1 LIEEEIMEFE
11 TKLNQLKEILGELA
25 DLNAVGALL
34 GWDQQTYMPRGGA
47 QARGY
52 HMATI
57 GKIAHEKFVSEEVG
71 KLLDE
76 LTQAAADLD
85 PDSDERCLIK
95 VTKRLYDKEVK
106 VPTEW
111 VMEFAQV
118 TTAAHQAWGEARA
131 ENNFS
136 KFQPFLEKIVDLRR
150 RYAEIFAPYEHVY
163 DPLLDDFEP
172 GLKTTDV
179 KAIFGALR
187 PQQVELIKAIQ
198 SAPQV
203 DNSFLH
209 QRFDEQK
216 QWDFG
221 VEVISKF
228 GYDWNRG
235 RQDKALHPFTTG
247 FSINDVRITT
257 RVSPDYLNMALF
269 GTMHETGHALYD
281 LGIDQK
287 YERTSLA
294 NGASLAIHES
304 QSRMWENLV
313 GRSLPFWEHFYPRL
327 QEYFPSQLGDVSLDQ
342 FYKGINRVEPSLIR
356 VEADEATYN
365 LHIMLRLE
373 IEIALMEGALAVKD
387 LPEAWNSRMQE
398 YLGLTPPNDAQGVLQ
413 DIHWSG
419 GMIGYF
425 STYALGNLVSAQL
438 WERINQDFPDLPEQ
452 IRQGKFD
459 ALLGW
464 LREQIHRHGAKYE
477 PQELVQRVTG
487 SKIDP
492 APYMRYLNEKFGKIY
507 GL

>member
-1 LIEEEIMEFE
+1 MEFE
-11 TKLNQLKEILGELA
+11 TKFNQLKGILGELS
-25 DLNAVGALL
+25 DLYAVGALL

-47 QARGY
+47 EARAY
-52 HMATI
+52 QSATV
-57 GKIAHEKFVSEEVG
+57 GKIAHEKFVSAEVG
-71 KLLDE
+71 ELLDE
-76 LTQAAADLD
+76 LMQAGADLD
-85 PDSDERCLIK
+85 PDSDERRMIK

-106 VPTEW
+106 VPTDW
-111 VMEFAQV
+111 VVEFAQV

-131 ENNFS
+131 ENQFT
-136 KFQPFLEKIVDLRR
+136 KFQPFLERIVDLRR
-150 RYAEIFAPYEHVY
+150 RYAEIFAPYDHVY

-172 GLKTTDV
+172 GLKTADV
-179 KAIFGALR
+179 KAIFNTLR
-187 PQQVELIKAIQ
+187 PQQVSLIKSIQ
-198 SAPQV
+198 SVPQV

-209 QRFDEQK
+209 QPFDEQK

-235 RQDKALHPFTTG
+235 RQDKSLHPFTTG

-281 LGIDQK
+281 LGVDQK
-287 YERTSLA
+287 YERTSLSG
-294 NGASLAIHES
+294 GASLAIHES

-313 GRSLPFWEHFYPRL
+313 GRSLPFWEYFYPRL
-327 QEYFPSQLGDVSLDQ
+327 QEIFPGQLGKVSLES
-342 FYKGINRVEPSLIR
+342 FYKGINFVEPSLIR

-373 IEIALMEGALAVKD
+373 IEMALMEGTLGVKD
-387 LPEAWNSRMQE
+387 LPEAWNSRVQE

-438 WERINQDFPDLPEQ
+438 WERINRDIPDLSEQ

-464 LREQIHRHGAKYE
+464 LRENIHRYGSKYE

-492 APYMRYLNEKFGKIY
+492 APYMRYLTAKLREVY